1 MKLSSQNRTA
11 LDFILWTLLA
21 ILLGLIL
28 SFSFLPFFGVMPWA
42 AIQIMFSE
50 VFANGYSAGNVL
62 VKTTPM
68 ILTGLAF
75 AFIRQNCST
84 SAFRVN
90 FTLAV
95 LRQRQSL

>member
-75 AFIRQNCST
+75 AFTYKAKLFLLLS
-84 SAFRVN
+84 
-90 FTLAV
+90 AV
-95 LRQRQSL
+95 LSQAVSLVS